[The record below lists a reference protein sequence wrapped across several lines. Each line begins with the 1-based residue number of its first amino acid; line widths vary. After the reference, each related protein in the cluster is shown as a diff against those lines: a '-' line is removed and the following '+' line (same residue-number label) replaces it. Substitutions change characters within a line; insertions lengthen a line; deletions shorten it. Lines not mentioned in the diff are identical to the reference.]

1 MNAFGARRAPG
12 RVPGTG
18 CIRYISL
25 EIRDLQ
31 LHHTTHQANFRADV
45 NMLIQV
51 HSKPSRRTTYH
62 HHGCKGAGSP
72 TATVRFL
79 HECLV
84 RFVGVP
90 PTDHAFSELLE
101 LLGPLLG
108 PLLHELLLKD
118 RADPTHEHVLVEP
131 SARLYGHLSQK
142 QLHLPSSAQSGAIR
156 GNLARAAPP
165 AQSTG
170 GIRGNLRGRS
180 EPPNPRVSLIRGN
193 LRGRS
198 EPPDPKV
205 S

>member
-1 MNAFGARRAPG
+1 
-12 RVPGTG
+12 
-18 CIRYISL
+18 
-25 EIRDLQ
+25 
-31 LHHTTHQANFRADV
+31 
-45 NMLIQV
+45 MLIQV

-108 PLLHELLLKD
+108 PLLHKLLLKH
-118 RADPTHEHVLVEP
+118 RTDPTHEHVLVEP
-131 SARLYGHLSQK
+131 SARLYGHLPQE

-180 EPPNPRVSLIRGN
+180 EPP
-193 LRGRS
+193 
-198 EPPDPKV
+198 DPKV
-205 S
+205 LFAVQAQNAIKTATRKALHPPAQSGASSDAIKALHPPAQSGASCRYATALRAQCRTSAR